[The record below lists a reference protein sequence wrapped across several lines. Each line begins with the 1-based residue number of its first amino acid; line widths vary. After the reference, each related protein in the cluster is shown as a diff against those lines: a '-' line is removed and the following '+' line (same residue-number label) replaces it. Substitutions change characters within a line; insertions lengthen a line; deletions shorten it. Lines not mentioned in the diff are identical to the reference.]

1 MGHCIL
7 TEPHARAPSGPSG
20 TDLPAGDA
28 PPPPA
33 PRVGAADRVFGADVM
48 APVRARLY
56 AEHGGAAI
64 TQWMVDRAEIRIL
77 KGREAYVRDAETRF
91 GGDIDRP
98 RGESQGKGHLGG
110 TVGGDGKR

>member
-56 AEHGGAAI
+56 AEHGGAAT
-64 TQWMVDRAEIRIL
+64 TQWLVDRAEIRVL
-77 KGREAYVRDAETRF
+77 KGREADVWDDETRF
-91 GGDIDRP
+91 GGELHTLVVERRSKDGQSAGR
-98 RGESQGKGHLGG
+98 GKGG
-110 TVGGDGKR
+110 